1 MIVRIVKM
9 TFKTE
14 CTEEFILLYERVSPH
29 IKAFDG
35 CRSVSLL
42 RDVSDD
48 RVMMTYSLWDDEDSL
63 NRYRH
68 SDFFKQTWTTTKQLF
83 AQKAEAVSLNEIK
96 I

>member
-1 MIVRIVKM
+1 
-9 TFKTE
+9 
-14 CTEEFILLYERVSPH
+14 
-29 IKAFDG
+29 
-35 CRSVSLL
+35 
-42 RDVSDD
+42 VSDD